1 MRWSEW
7 TGKRSSVSAFDDG
20 RVSAFGAFWRLIARS
35 ELKAARARP

>member
-20 RVSAFGAFWRLIARS
+20 RVSAFCAFWRLIMRQQIESRAG
-35 ELKAARARP
+35 AA

>member
-20 RVSAFGAFWRLIARS
+20 RVSVFGRLITRQQIESRAG
-35 ELKAARARP
+35 AA